1 MFVRDQSATRVSP
14 LTFFLNELGAGYH
27 HGLTI
32 FWSFAGI
39 FSSLAEKTDSGWDGA
54 EAIMAKAALMNG
66 HLVFWV
72 SGLYN
77 LDTIMI

>member
-1 MFVRDQSATRVSP
+1 MFGRPRPVCYKSVTSDIFRER
-14 LTFFLNELGAGYH
+14 AGSH
-27 HGLTI
+27 ALTI

-39 FSSLAEKTDSGWDGA
+39 FSSLAKETDEGWDGA

-72 SGLYN
+72 S
-77 LDTIMI
+77 